1 MTVEQHLRQI
11 IGDLIVRV
19 AQLSAE
25 NDALK
30 AQLPPPADPE
40 KAP

>member
-1 MTVEQHLRQI
+1 MTIEQHLRQI

-30 AQLPPPADPE
+30 AQLPPAPPPE
-40 KAP
+40 PSA